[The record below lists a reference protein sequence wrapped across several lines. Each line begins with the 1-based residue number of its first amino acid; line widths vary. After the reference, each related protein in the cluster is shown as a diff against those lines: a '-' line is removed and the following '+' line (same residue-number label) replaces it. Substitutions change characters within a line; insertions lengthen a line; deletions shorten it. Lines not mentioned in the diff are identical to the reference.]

1 VIFLDYVI
9 RSGKVYIR
17 VNNGKTET
25 CAEKMKGIFS
35 ETKARNI
42 LHSLPKTLKRYGFH
56 IEAIPD
62 IPPKTIENN
71 TYKIPESVSQWID
84 KFGSIGQT
92 LNEAEARSNILIA
105 ELNTCDDEL
114 IDIVHDAELENDM
127 NMYKGYLLYV
137 RLRKNRRRR
146 RELKDELMIISD
158 VLDEIKQPSKF
169 QKERIQKAVDGLLHR
184 KYKYRVT
191 EIEEDEKSAK

>member
-1 VIFLDYVI
+1 MDYVI

-17 VNNGKTET
+17 INKGKTET
-25 CAEKMKGIFS
+25 CTEKMKGLFS
-35 ETKARNI
+35 ESKAKNI
-42 LHSLPKTLKRYGFH
+42 LNSLPKTLKRYNFH
-56 IEAIPD
+56 VEAIPD
-62 IPPKTIENN
+62 IQPKIIANN

-84 KFGSIGQT
+84 KFGSVGQT
-92 LNEAEARSNILIA
+92 LNEAKARSDILIT

-158 VLDEIKQPSKF
+158 VLNEINPSHF

-191 EIEEDEKSAK
+191 EVEENDNM

>member
-1 VIFLDYVI
+1 MFNE
-9 RSGKVYIR
+9 S
-17 VNNGKTET
+17 
-25 CAEKMKGIFS
+25 
-35 ETKARNI
+35 KAKNI
-42 LHSLPKTLKRYGFH
+42 LYSLPKTLKRYNFRV
-56 IEAIPD
+56 EAIPD
-62 IPPKTIENN
+62 IPPKIIENN
-71 TYKIPESVSQWID
+71 TYEIPDSVSQWID

-146 RELKDELMIISD
+146 RGLKDELMIISD
-158 VLDEIKQPSKF
+158 VLDEIKPSRF

-191 EIEEDEKSAK
+191 EIEDDEKL

>member
-1 VIFLDYVI
+1 MDYVI

-17 VNNGKTET
+17 INNGKPET
-25 CAEKMKGIFS
+25 CTEKKKGLFNES
-35 ETKARNI
+35 KAKNI
-42 LHSLPKTLKRYGFH
+42 LYSLPKTLKRYNFRV
-56 IEAIPD
+56 EAIPD
-62 IPPKTIENN
+62 IPPKIIENN
-71 TYKIPESVSQWID
+71 TYEIPDSVSQWID

-146 RELKDELMIISD
+146 RGLKDELMIISD
-158 VLDEIKQPSKF
+158 VLDEIKPSRF

-191 EIEEDEKSAK
+191 EIEDDEKL

>member
-1 VIFLDYVI
+1 MDYVI

-71 TYKIPESVSQWID
+71 

>member
-1 VIFLDYVI
+1 MDYVI
-9 RSGKVYIR
+9 KSGKVYIR
-17 VNNGKTET
+17 INNGKAET
-25 CAEKMKGIFS
+25 CTEKMKGLFN

-42 LHSLPKTLKRYGFH
+42 LNSLPKTLKRYNFH

-62 IPPKTIENN
+62 ITPKIKESN
-71 TYKIPESVSQWID
+71 TYNIPESVSQWID
-84 KFGSIGQT
+84 KFGSVGQI
-92 LNEAEARSNILIA
+92 LNEAKARSDILIA
-105 ELNTCDDEL
+105 ELDTCDDEL

-137 RLRKNRRRR
+137 RLRKNRRKR

-158 VLDEIKQPSKF
+158 ILDEINPSQF
-169 QKERIQKAVDGLLHR
+169 QRSRIQKAVEGLLHR

-191 EIEEDEKSAK
+191 EVEDDDNG

>member
-1 VIFLDYVI
+1 MDYVI

-158 VLDEIKQPSKF
+158 VLDEIKQLSKF

>member
-1 VIFLDYVI
+1 
-9 RSGKVYIR
+9 
-17 VNNGKTET
+17 
-25 CAEKMKGIFS
+25 MKSVFN
-35 ETKARNI
+35 EAKAKNI
-42 LHSLPKTLKRYGFH
+42 LRSLPKTLKRYNFH

-62 IPPKTIENN
+62 IPPKVVKSKV
-71 TYKIPESVSQWID
+71 YQIPESASQWIN
-84 KFGSIGQT
+84 KFGTCGQIF
-92 LNEAEARSNILIA
+92 NEAKARSDILIA
-105 ELNTCDDEL
+105 ELNSCDEEL
-114 IDIVHDAELENDM
+114 IDIVHDAELENNM

-191 EIEEDEKSAK
+191 EEIEDDDNM